1 MKGII
6 VLSFGST
13 YQEGREK
20 SFDAIEELVRNRYN
34 DCLVD
39 RAYSSVTVKK
49 ILKERDGIEVFGLP
63 EVTSQFQSKGIENP
77 MILSLYMIPG
87 IEHAKIV
94 RSGFQHTL
102 TLLEEEKYYSEIL
115 SSLHLSQDKNVVNLL
130 VGHGTR
136 VKADEY
142 YGKFLEYVRNEGY
155 DNLYISTMEGKDDLD
170 SVLPLLKSYKKIRLI
185 PFMLVSGD
193 HVHNDIIGEED
204 SYRKLLS
211 DEGFEVE
218 YESIGLGEREE
229 IQQIF
234 LKKLGELM
242 E

>member
-6 VLSFGST
+6 VVSFGST
-13 YQEGREK
+13 YPDGREK
-20 SFDAIEELVRNRYN
+20 SFDAIEELVRRTYSA
-34 DCLVD
+34 CEVD

-49 ILKERDGIEVFGLP
+49 ILRERDGIQVFGLP
-63 EVTSQFQSKGIENP
+63 EVISQFQSKGVEELK
-77 MILSLYMIPG
+77 ILSLYMIPG

-102 TLLEEEKYYSEIL
+102 TLLEEEKYYSDIL
-115 SSLHLSQDKNVVNLL
+115 SSLQLSNRKDVVNLL

-142 YGKFLEYVRNEGY
+142 YGKFLEFVRSQGY
-155 DNLYISTMEGKDDLD
+155 ENLFISTMEGRDDLD
-170 SVLPLLKSYKKIRLI
+170 SVLPLLRKYKKVRLV

-193 HVHNDIIGEED
+193 HVNNDIIGEEN
-204 SYRKLLS
+204 SYRKFLS
-211 DEGFEVE
+211 DAGFEVE
-218 YESIGLGEREE
+218 YEGIGLGEREE
-229 IQQIF
+229 IQKIF

-242 E
+242 K

>member
-6 VLSFGST
+6 VVSFGST
-13 YQEGREK
+13 YREGREK
-20 SFDAIEELVRNRYN
+20 SFDAIEELVRKKYS
-34 DCLVD
+34 DFTVD

-49 ILKERDGIEVFGLP
+49 ILRERDGIEVFGLP
-63 EVTSQFQSKGIENP
+63 EVMSQFQSKGIEKP

-94 RSGFQHTL
+94 RSAFQHTL

-142 YGKFLEYVRNEGY
+142 YGKFLDYVRNEGY

-170 SVLPLLKSYKKIRLI
+170 SVLPLLKSYKKVRLI

-211 DEGFEVE
+211 DAGFEVE